1 MNTMT
6 AASKSCVS
14 NGRPACAQGFV
25 RDKCQKCTMGS
36 VRCNMCHTSS
46 SSCSSPSSP
55 RNSLSSD
62 RVSSQP
68 SSPTSSTFSS
78 SSSSSSSSC
87 IFCHNGRKAC
97 DDCFGLGYVQ
107 RICLDCIK
115 DKHRRHRHIRKPS
128 LPMSLSL
135 SKPSVPAKETPQDNN
150 SDSESTSSISS
161 DHKRTKSAFGSTIL
175 RKLKVPALFSHNNK
189 GKTHGRRWS
198 LSSLS
203 SRSLPSSVTA
213 A

>member
-1 MNTMT
+1 MNTATST
-6 AASKSCVS
+6 AKSCVS

-25 RDKCQKCTMGS
+25 RNKCQKCTMGS

-46 SSCSSPSSP
+46 SSSCSSSP
-55 RNSLSSD
+55 RNSLSLD

-68 SSPTSSTFSS
+68 PSPTSSTFSS
-78 SSSSSSSSC
+78 YSSSSSC
-87 IFCHNGRKAC
+87 IFCHSGRKAC

-135 SKPSVPAKETPQDNN
+135 PKTLTPTKLTPQDTN
-150 SDSESTSSISS
+150 SDLDSTNSISTG
-161 DHKRTKSAFGSTIL
+161 DKRTKSSIGSTIF
-175 RKLKVPALFSHNNK
+175 RKLKVPALFSSSDK
-189 GKTHGRRWS
+189 DKTHRRRWS
-198 LSSLS
+198 LSSMS
-203 SRSLPSSVTA
+203 SRHLPASVTA

>member
-1 MNTMT
+1 MNTT
-6 AASKSCVS
+6 ATSKSCVS
-14 NGRPACAQGFV
+14 NGRPACVQGFV

-36 VRCNMCHTSS
+36 VRCNV
-46 SSCSSPSSP
+46 
-55 RNSLSSD
+55 LSFD

-68 SSPTSSTFSS
+68 SSPTSSTF
-78 SSSSSSSSC
+78 SSSSSSSC

-135 SKPSVPAKETPQDNN
+135 SKPPVPAKEAPQDN
-150 SDSESTSSISS
+150 SDSESSSISI
-161 DHKRTKSAFGSTIL
+161 DDKRTKSSFGSIIL
-175 RKLKVPALFSHNNK
+175 RKLKVPALFSNNDK
-189 GKTHGRRWS
+189 DRTHRRRWS

>member
-1 MNTMT
+1 MNTT
-6 AASKSCVS
+6 TTSTKSCVS

-36 VRCNMCHTSS
+36 VRCNMCHSSSSS
-46 SSCSSPSSP
+46 SSCIPSP
-55 RNSLSSD
+55 RSSLSFD

-68 SSPTSSTFSS
+68 SSPTSSTFS

-128 LPMSLSL
+128 LPMSLSIPKSL
-135 SKPSVPAKETPQDNN
+135 TPSKETPQDST
-150 SDSESTSSISS
+150 SDLDSASSIS
-161 DHKRTKSAFGSTIL
+161 DDKRTKSSIGSTIL
-175 RKLKVPALFSHNNK
+175 RKLKVPALFSSSDK
-189 GKTHGRRWS
+189 DKTHRRRWS
-198 LSSLS
+198 LSSMS
-203 SRSLPSSVTA
+203 SRHLPSSVTA

>member
-1 MNTMT
+1 MNTST
-6 AASKSCVS
+6 TSTKSCVS
-14 NGRPACAQGFV
+14 NGRPACVQGFV

-36 VRCNMCHTSS
+36 FRCNMCHTSS
-46 SSCSSPSSP
+46 SSSCSSSP
-55 RNSLSSD
+55 RNSLSLD
-62 RVSSQP
+62 RIASQP

-78 SSSSSSSSC
+78 SSSSSSC
-87 IFCHNGRKAC
+87 IFCHSGRKAC
-97 DDCFGLGYVQ
+97 DGCFGLGYVQ

-135 SKPSVPAKETPQDNN
+135 PKALTPAKETPQDNN
-150 SDSESTSSISS
+150 SDSDSSNSNSNADRRTTSSI
-161 DHKRTKSAFGSTIL
+161 GSTIL
-175 RKLKVPALFSHNNK
+175 RKLKVPALFSK
-189 GKTHGRRWS
+189 SDKDKTHRRRWS

-203 SRSLPSSVTA
+203 SRHLPSFVTA